1 MIRRLLGGTRARSAP
16 PHGKLGT
23 AALPPFAEDPEYR
36 ERLDWALLE
45 HGAVTLYHR
54 ANVLAEDQA
63 WLVRAGYRVHELDA
77 AQWKGAA
84 DFHAAARAALAF
96 PDWYQPTFA
105 SFVDAMA
112 ELPVPARGGAA
123 IVIRRYDRFAKAERE
138 LAQWVL
144 DAIETTSRQNLL
156 MGRRLLALVQCDDAR
171 MRFEAVGTR
180 PVTWNPREWT
190 EEQRGVRKGAD
201 GA

>member
-1 MIRRLLGGTRARSAP
+1 MIRRLLGRSNASP
-16 PHGKLGT
+16 SPNGQAGEGG
-23 AALPPFAEDPEYR
+23 LPPFAEDAAYR

-45 HGAVTLYHR
+45 RGAVTLYHR
-54 ANVLAEDQA
+54 AQVLAEDQA

-77 AQWKGAA
+77 SKWAGAS
-84 DFHAAARAALAF
+84 DFHAAVRAALAF

-112 ELPVPARGGAA
+112 ELAIPARGGAV
-123 IVIRRYDRFAKAERE
+123 IVMRRYDRFAKAEHE

-156 MGRRLLALVQCDDAR
+156 LGRRLLALVQCDDPR
-171 MRFEAVGTR
+171 TRFEAVGTR

-190 EEQRGVRKGAD
+190 EEQRGLRKGEP
-201 GA
+201 GG